1 MPKLHLN
8 RFLDEGFEE
17 YDDDMEAAAQSGL
30 RARQQPRRST
40 HAVLDEMAQHGGLDP
55 LAAQAIF
62 QPTFSSSYH
71 EREWILNSLG
81 PFYDN
86 HVITDVLRQVRG
98 GKEATVYCCAA
109 HPDTGL
115 ELIAA
120 KVYRPRMFRN
130 LRNDSRYLQ
139 GRPILD
145 KEGKVDRTSRVDRAV
160 RKRTEFGKAVL
171 HATWMEH
178 EFQIL
183 QRLYEAGADV
193 PRPLTSGHDAILM
206 EYVGALGTPAPT
218 LNHVRLPPGEAPALF
233 ERLLDNVERMLA
245 CSVIHGDFSAFNVL
259 YWQGQVRI
267 IDFPQAVAP
276 WINSEAF
283 DILQRDVERLCQHF
297 ARYRVASD
305 PRRLAGDLWARHVRA
320 PHHFLTAALPIER

>member
-1 MPKLHLN
+1 MPKLNLN
-8 RFLDEGFEE
+8 QFLDDDFEE
-17 YDDDMEAAAQSGL
+17 YGDDLEGARGSGL
-30 RARQQPRRST
+30 RARRQPRRSV
-40 HAVLDEMAQHGGLDP
+40 HAVLDEMAQHGSLDP

-62 QPTFSSSYH
+62 QPAFSSSHH

-145 KEGKVDRTSRVDRAV
+145 KEGKVDRTSRVERAV

-178 EFQIL
+178 EFQTL
-183 QRLYEAGADV
+183 QALHAAGVDV

-206 EYVGALGTPAPT
+206 EYVGAVGTPAPT
-218 LNHVRLPPGEAPALF
+218 LNHVRLSPEEAPLLF
-233 ERLLDNVERMLA
+233 DRLLGNVERMLA
-245 CSVIHGDFSAFNVL
+245 CSIIHGDFSAFNVL
-259 YWQGQVRI
+259 YWEGQVRI

-276 WINSEAF
+276 WGNSEAF
-283 DILQRDVERLCQHF
+283 DIFQRDVERLCQYF
-297 ARYRVASD
+297 DRYGIASD
-305 PRRLAGDLWARHVRA
+305 PPGLANDLWARHVRA
-320 PHHFLTAALPIER
+320 PHHFLTVAMPVGR